1 MQSCAKKGY
10 EETYDVAQEK
20 INDIV
25 GVRAVCSFMDDLYL
39 VAKALEQHRDVR
51 TVKVKDYL
59 QEPKRS
65 GYRSLHLIVEVP
77 IYFQGEELWRRRK
90 YSCARRPWTSGRD
103 WTTS

>member
-1 MQSCAKKGY
+1 
-10 EETYDVAQEK
+10 
-20 INDIV
+20 
-25 GVRAVCSFMDDLYL
+25 MDDLYL

-77 IYFQGEELWRRRK
+77 IYFQGRELWRRAEIQLH
-90 YSCARRPWTSGRD
+90 YGGHGFLGGTGPPAD
-103 WTTS
+103 L